1 MYDIVYFC
9 RNFTCLVNPH
19 RNMTCNTTYNCWN
32 FSQKHPWI
40 FRVDWLIIWYWLDFP
55 AIATCQD
62 QYWPPITSRSSQR
75 SSTYHEQNNNYQTKT
90 KNTLE
95 HMTCRTNLLPHS
107 PKSLM
112 VSRSTRLGISRIPER
127 YNQCTRAWPPR
138 ISGRC
143 CTTLE
148 KNSWRFYFRSY
159 FTTYIVLSYSN
170 ILIGINILH
179 MTNYSN
185 NYSI

>member
-1 MYDIVYFC
+1 MFSYPSSKHDMQHDIQLLKLQSKNIHGYSVL
-9 RNFTCLVNPH
+9 TG
-19 RNMTCNTTYNCWN
+19 
-32 FSQKHPWI
+32 
-40 FRVDWLIIWYWLDFP
+40 WYWLDFP
-55 AIATCQD
+55 TIATCQD

-143 CTTLE
+143 YTTLE

-179 MTNYSN
+179 MTNYS
-185 NYSI
+185 I